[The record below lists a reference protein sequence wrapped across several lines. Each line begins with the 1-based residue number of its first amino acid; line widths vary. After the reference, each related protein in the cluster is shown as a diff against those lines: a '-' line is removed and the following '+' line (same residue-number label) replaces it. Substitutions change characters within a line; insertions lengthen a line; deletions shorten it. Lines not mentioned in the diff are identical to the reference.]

1 MPYPRIRVSRLICE
15 RGESFFILETMDAD
29 KISSARQQRGYS
41 SRSTAT
47 QSQPRI
53 RVVEVVVRI

>member
-29 KISSARQQRGYS
+29 KINSARQQRGYS

-47 QSQPRI
+47 QSQPSI